1 MDRNA
6 LKAAFGHTL
15 PVMAGYLAL
24 GIAFGI
30 LMDSIGMNVLWTAF
44 SSLAVFAGSAQM
56 LSVSLLETAAPL
68 LQVAVLTL
76 VLNFRHLFYGLSL
89 IGQYRDTGWRKPYLI
104 FGLTDET
111 YAILT
116 ATPVPEGVVPGDFYF
131 AVTLLDQ
138 LYWVTGSV
146 IGTAAGSLITFS
158 TEGVD
163 FAMTALFVVL
173 LVEQLKKRENR
184 LPAAIGA
191 AFAGLSLLVM
201 GPDRFL
207 IPALVGITACLLV
220 MERKHGKEGL
230 VSPP

>member
-6 LKAAFGHTL
+6 LKAAFPHTL

-30 LMDSIGMNVLWTAF
+30 LMDSIGMSVLWTAF
-44 SSLAVFAGSAQM
+44 SSMAVFAGSAQM
-56 LSVSLLETAAPL
+56 LSVSLIDAAAPL

-116 ATPVPEGVVPGDFYF
+116 ATAVPEGVVPGDFYF

-138 LYWVTGSV
+138 LYWVAGSI
-146 IGTAAGSLITFS
+146 IGTVAGSLITFS

-173 LVEQLKKRENR
+173 LAEQVKKKENR
-184 LPAAIGA
+184 IPAAIGL
-191 AFAGLSLLVM
+191 AFAAVSLMLV
-201 GPDRFL
+201 GPDKFL
-207 IPALVGITACLLV
+207 IPALVGITACLLALQG
-220 MERKHGKEGL
+220 KGSKEGQ